1 VLPSRSSTQRA
12 DHATSRIGHE
22 TAPNRLSRLLPHR
35 GFHLGAEGLSARNR
49 RFESISLQQRVPAN
63 PLIAARE
70 STGRGRFIMWDR
82 VPPRLLFDG
91 PRVRSTSL
99 PSSPEALFACLRRFP
114 RAANWA
120 QRAMRGSQPPL
131 ERGDEN
137 VERNPILAAARNGQ
151 SEGVTARP
159 PTGRLPIR
167 GRREAMIVRSLRRSH
182 QSQRRSSR
190 RPRGGWC
197 RSGAASA
204 LHRRSPAR

>member
-1 VLPSRSSTQRA
+1 MRPSHGGPRLRIRLPPAESPCKPA
-12 DHATSRIGHE
+12 
-22 TAPNRLSRLLPHR
+22 HR
-35 GFHLGAEGLSARNR
+35 GARVNWTG
-49 RFESISLQQRVPAN
+49 
-63 PLIAARE
+63 PLHNV
-70 STGRGRFIMWDR
+70 GP

-120 QRAMRGSQPPL
+120 QRALRGSQPPL

-137 VERNPILAAARNGQ
+137 VERNPILAAARNGR

-167 GRREAMIVRSLRRSH
+167 GRREAMIVRSLRRSY
-182 QSQRRSSR
+182 QSQGRSS
-190 RPRGGWC
+190 RPRGGLCDQELPVPSTGGLRQGESDEIVITVPRGTTSDMPSSC
-197 RSGAASA
+197 RSFGSA
-204 LHRRSPAR
+204 C